1 MTTGEEHIGGFVV
14 ADAVAG
20 VADRSVSCGCRC
32 AMPQA
37 CDVAAFDCPASDS
50 LTAVRVYGEAST
62 LQPPCDV
69 AVPLSEPFGS
79 VGYRLFALAAL
90 LLYLFVALH
99 YGRRLWPRVVGR
111 RSRHRPAERADGDSL
126 SADVLAALYA
136 SGCATVGIAAVRVD
150 VIAGT
155 GIAGMFGGEACMAAV
170 AGVAA
175 WVVWCL
181 QWGIIRLAG
190 MITFC
195 DSFSDALSARRGG
208 AFTAFALFAAP
219 PVLAAS
225 VLPAGAVAGVC
236 MVLFAMVSA
245 ACVMA
250 QCLSSFLLF
259 REQKVSILF
268 WILYLCTVEAVPAG
282 AVFTALLRSVPA

>member
-1 MTTGEEHIGGFVV
+1 MTAVEEHIDGFVA
-14 ADAVAG
+14 ADAVADSG
-20 VADRSVSCGCRC
+20 VSCGCC
-32 AMPQA
+32 CVMTQA
-37 CDVAAFDCPASDS
+37 GDVAAFDSAAADS
-50 LTAVRVYGEAST
+50 LAAVRVYGEAST
-62 LQPPCDV
+62 LQQPCDV
-69 AVPLSEPFGS
+69 AVPLAEPFGG

-99 YGRRLWPRVVGR
+99 YGRRLWPRVAGR
-111 RSRHRPAERADGDSL
+111 RSRRRPAEHADGDSL
-126 SADVLAALYA
+126 SADTLAALYA
-136 SGCATVGIAAVRVD
+136 SGCATVGIAAVRAD

-155 GIAGMFGGEACMAAV
+155 GIAGMFGGEAGLAAS

-175 WVVWCL
+175 WVVLCL

-190 MITFC
+190 RITFC
-195 DSFSDALSARRGG
+195 DSFSDALSARRGD

-219 PVLAAS
+219 PVLAAA
-225 VLPAGAVAGVC
+225 VLPAGAVSGVC
-236 MVLFAMVSA
+236 MVLFAIVSV

>member
-1 MTTGEEHIGGFVV
+1 MTTGEEYIDGFVA
-14 ADAVAG
+14 ADAVKA
-20 VADRSVSCGCRC
+20 VADRGVSCVCRC
-32 AMPQA
+32 VMTQA
-37 CDVAAFDCPASDS
+37 CDVAAFDCPAADS
-50 LTAVRVYGEAST
+50 LAAVRVYGEAST

-69 AVPLSEPFGS
+69 AVPLAEPFGG

-90 LLYLFVALH
+90 VLYLFVALH
-99 YGRRLWPRVVGR
+99 YGRRLWPRVAGR
-111 RSRHRPAERADGDSL
+111 RSRRRSAEHADGDL
-126 SADVLAALYA
+126 SADALAALYA
-136 SGCATVGIAAVRVD
+136 SGCATVGIAAVRAD

-155 GIAGMFGGEACMAAV
+155 GIAGMFGGEAGLAAA

-175 WVVWCL
+175 WAVLCL

-190 MITFC
+190 RITFC
-195 DSFSDALSARRGG
+195 DSFSEALSARRGD

-219 PVLAAS
+219 PVLAAA
-225 VLPAGAVAGVC
+225 VLPAGAVSGVC
-236 MVLFAMVSA
+236 MVLFAIVSA